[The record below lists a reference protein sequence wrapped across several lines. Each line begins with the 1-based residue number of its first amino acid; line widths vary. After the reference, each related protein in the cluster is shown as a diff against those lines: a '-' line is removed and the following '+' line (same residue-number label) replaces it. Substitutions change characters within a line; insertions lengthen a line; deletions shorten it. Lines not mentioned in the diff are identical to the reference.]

1 MVVSARNNA
10 IPVRLDENALHEM
23 KWHAREA
30 LAPARHGHTLE
41 ALGRGL
47 GANAYK
53 GLLTYARN
61 FSEIM

>member
-1 MVVSARNNA
+1 MQ
-10 IPVRLDENALHEM
+10 VRLDENALHEM